1 MDWGK
6 IEMKVFK
13 MFQNV
18 KKKKKWMQF
27 SNRFLLCS
35 VELLFFSPA
44 KLKFEM
50 NYHDS
55 YFFILNLQ

>member
-1 MDWGK
+1 
-6 IEMKVFK
+6 
-13 MFQNV
+13 
-18 KKKKKWMQF
+18 MQF
-27 SNRFLLCS
+27 SNYFLLCS

-44 KLKFEM
+44 KLKFEI